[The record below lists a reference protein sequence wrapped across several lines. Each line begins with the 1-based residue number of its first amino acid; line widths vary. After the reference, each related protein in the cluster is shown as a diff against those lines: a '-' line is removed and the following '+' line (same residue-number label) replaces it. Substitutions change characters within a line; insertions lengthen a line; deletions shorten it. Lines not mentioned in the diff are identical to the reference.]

1 MKKVV
6 FLFVLISA
14 MLLSSQTVK
23 ADWLLGNR
31 YFNIETH
38 TDHFTVKVL
47 VADLVGR
54 DSWMKDGY
62 IRAYVNEPEVYYNH
76 EEPVDYI
83 DIARVY
89 TFDQDGNGLPM
100 HRIKAQ
106 SLMEGATVILD
117 NFNYTKL
124 DHTEKEYSI
133 FKQKDYD
140 YPQAELSI
148 YWGPEMAG
156 KKWYIVYYGA
166 TWVAMH
172 SMPATMKSRVLTQ
185 RTSHLRH
192 RLCPRTIA
200 AMRLSSRNRST

>member
-14 MLLSSQTVK
+14 MLLSSQTVM
-23 ADWLLGNR
+23 ADKLLESG

-62 IRAYVNEPEVYYNH
+62 IRAYVKEPEVHYNYV
-76 EEPVDYI
+76 EPVDYI

-124 DHTEKEYSI
+124 DHTLREYSI
-133 FKQKDYD
+133 IPSSSRRTTTIRKQNS
-140 YPQAELSI
+140 LSI
-148 YWGPEMAG
+148 
-156 KKWYIVYYGA
+156 GA
-166 TWVAMH
+166 
-172 SMPATMKSRVLTQ
+172 Q
-185 RTSHLRH
+185 RWQE
-192 RLCPRTIA
+192 
-200 AMRLSSRNRST
+200 RNGT

>member
-1 MKKVV
+1 MR
-6 FLFVLISA
+6 FLLVLISA
-14 MLLSSQTVK
+14 ILLSSQTVK
-23 ADWLLGNR
+23 ADWLLGSG

-38 TDHFTVKVL
+38 TDHFTVKLL

-54 DSWMKDGY
+54 DTWMKDGY
-62 IRAYVNEPEVYYNH
+62 IRAYANDNVWESN
-76 EEPVDYI
+76 YI

-89 TFDQDGNGLPM
+89 TFDQDGNGLPT

-124 DHTEKEYSI
+124 DHTLREYSI

-156 KKWYIVYYGA
+156 KEWYIVYYA
-166 TWVAMH
+166 
-172 SMPATMKSRVLTQ
+172 Q
-185 RTSHLRH
+185 RDT
-192 RLCPRTIA
+192 RTDWD
-200 AMRLSSRNRST
+200 

>member
-1 MKKVV
+1 
-6 FLFVLISA
+6 

-23 ADWLLGNR
+23 ADWLLGSR

-106 SLMEGATVILD
+106 SLMEGTTVILD
-117 NFNYTKL
+117 NFNYRRT
-124 DHTEKEYSI
+124 TTI
-133 FKQKDYD
+133 RKQNS
-140 YPQAELSI
+140 LSI
-148 YWGPEMAG
+148 
-156 KKWYIVYYGA
+156 GA
-166 TWVAMH
+166 
-172 SMPATMKSRVLTQ
+172 Q
-185 RTSHLRH
+185 RWQE
-192 RLCPRTIA
+192 
-200 AMRLSSRNRST
+200 RNGT